1 MYSFSLNRLKD
12 GNFKGSYRH
21 HYCCDIKFTNS
32 QRPVKF
38 NTKHITSPCH
48 LCDPWED
55 HQRHTRGRN
64 KLSVRL
70 YFCRWSHSLSKS
82 HLKKLPH
89 LHRPPETA
97 HGELRSLSP
106 FMTSLVGTK
115 CAAQTNVL
123 FQSIPEWDFFSN
135 AWKKFKNFHFQ
146 IRNSLQFLYWKRRFH
161 DLVIWF
167 FKSLTLCFCLNC
179 NQKTALAYV
188 SKGVRFLK
196 KSPGT
201 NGLS

>member
-1 MYSFSLNRLKD
+1 MSSVLFRVPTVGQFCFTVSTNNGIGPTANCRAILFQQLMWIGLTANLVSLTKRKLCRSGNVRQIEFTIKFIIAILYVYSFSLNRLKD

-21 HYCCDIKFTNS
+21 HYCCDIKFRNS

-70 YFCRWSHSLSKS
+70 YFCRWSHSLNKN
-82 HLKKLPH
+82 HLRKLPH

-97 HGELRSLSP
+97 QRWTTIIVPIYDVTGGHNLCSP
-106 FMTSLVGTK
+106 
-115 CAAQTNVL
+115 N
-123 FQSIPEWDFFSN
+123 
-135 AWKKFKNFHFQ
+135 
-146 IRNSLQFLYWKRRFH
+146 
-161 DLVIWF
+161 
-167 FKSLTLCFCLNC
+167 
-179 NQKTALAYV
+179 
-188 SKGVRFLK
+188 
-196 KSPGT
+196 
-201 NGLS
+201 

>member
-1 MYSFSLNRLKD
+1 MEISKVLIATIIVATLSSDTLSAPLSSTPSTLQVLVTYVIPEKT
-12 GNFKGSYRH
+12 
-21 HYCCDIKFTNS
+21 TNAT
-32 QRPVKF
+32 QEVG
-38 NTKHITSPCH
+38 I
-48 LCDPWED
+48 
-55 HQRHTRGRN
+55 
-64 KLSVRL
+64 SVRL
-70 YFCRWSHSLSKS
+70 YFCRWSHSLSKN
-82 HLKKLPH
+82 HLRKLPH

-106 FMTSLVGTK
+106 FMTSLVSTT

-123 FQSIPEWDFFSN
+123 LQSIPEWDFFSN
-135 AWKKFKNFHFQ
+135 SWKKFKNFHFQ
-146 IRNSLQFLYWKRRFH
+146 IRNSVQFLYWKRRFH
-161 DLVIWF
+161 DLVIWL